1 VSLHHRPSNGKKRFA
16 SAFFAPFQAA
26 ILRPMSAQGAT
37 RIGVPLATALG
48 TAALVAGA
56 IALAS
61 RATIAPADFTFVNGA
76 EPSSLDPAQVTGV
89 PEARIMRAIYEG
101 LCVLDPVTAQPRP
114 GMAEAWDVSGDELTY
129 TFHLRSGSRWSNG
142 DEVTAFDFRDGF
154 RRLLDPREAAQY
166 AYLLWDVTGAKAWST
181 TIDDSGAPTLSFDT
195 VGIRASDARTLVVK
209 LDRPVPWFLWLCA
222 YHPLSPLDQRA
233 LDELRARFPDTWRLE
248 ASRPERM
255 VTNGPWKV
263 ELRRVNDRIR
273 LVRNDGYWDTRN
285 VAFDT
290 LDVLASEQLTTNLN
304 LYLTGAAGFVNEVP
318 ANVIPR
324 LRGRADW
331 NPTPYLATYFYRVNV
346 THPPLDDVRVR
357 RALALAIDRRSITRL
372 VTKGEEVPH
381 ESVVPPGM
389 SAITGYVQQSMWGST
404 GDFEHDVLVA
414 RELLDAA
421 GYGPGGKAMRPIE
434 IHYNT
439 QSTNKDVAEVVAHG
453 WKQALGIDTRLVNQ
467 EKKVALDTQRRLDY
481 DVSRSTWIADFP
493 DPASFLE
500 VFTSESENN
509 RTGWSSAKY
518 DALVRQALDARGSE
532 RARLY
537 REAER
542 VLLDEL
548 PILPVFAFTTT
559 SLVDPELEGFHANP
573 LDVHFPKF
581 WHFAAQSTSSD
592 PAGPP
597 KAGPR

>member
-1 VSLHHRPSNGKKRFA
+1 MALLVS
-16 SAFFAPFQAA
+16 A
-26 ILRPMSAQGAT
+26 IVG
-37 RIGVPLATALG
+37 IGFV
-48 TAALVAGA
+48 
-56 IALAS
+56 LAS

-76 EPSSLDPAQVTGV
+76 EPSSLDPVQVTGV
-89 PEARIMRAIYEG
+89 PEARIMRAIFEG

-114 GMAEAWDVSGDELTY
+114 GIAEAWDVSGDELTY
-129 TFHLRSGSRWSNG
+129 TFHLRAGSRWSNG

-154 RRLLDPREAAQY
+154 QRLLDPREAAEY
-166 AYLLWDVTGAKAWST
+166 AYLLWDVKGAKAWST
-181 TIDDSGAPTLSFDT
+181 TIDDSGAPTLAFDT
-195 VGIRASDARTLVVK
+195 VAIRTPDPRTLVVA
-209 LDRPVPWFLWLCA
+209 LDRPVPWFLYLCA
-222 YHPLSPLDQRA
+222 YHPLSPLDRRA
-233 LDELRARFPDTWRLE
+233 MDELRAQFPDSWRLE
-248 ASRPERM
+248 ASRPEHM

-273 LVRNDGYWDTRN
+273 LVRNAGYWDTHN

-290 LDVLASEQLTTNLN
+290 IDVLASEQLTTNLN
-304 LYLTGAAGFVNEVP
+304 LYLTGAAGYVNEVP

-331 NPTPYLATYFYRVNV
+331 HPTPYPATYFFRVNV
-346 THPPLDDVRVR
+346 TRPPLDDVRVR
-357 RALALAIDRRSITRL
+357 RALALAIDRRAITQL
-372 VTKGEEVPH
+372 VTKGGEVPL
-381 ESVVPPGM
+381 ESLVPPAM
-389 SAITGYVQQSMWGST
+389 SAITAYVEPSFFGST
-404 GDFEHDVLVA
+404 GDYEQNVKLA
-414 RELLDAA
+414 RELMDDA
-421 GYGPGGKAMRPIE
+421 GYGPGGKTLRPIE
-434 IHYNT
+434 LHYNT
-439 QSTNKDVAEVVAHG
+439 QSTNKDVAEVIAHG
-453 WKQALGIDTRLVNQ
+453 WKQALGVDTRLVNQ

-500 VFTSESENN
+500 VFTSDSENN

-518 DALVRQALDARGSE
+518 DALVHAALDARGSE

-537 REAER
+537 GEAEK

-559 SLVDPELEGFHANP
+559 SLVDPRLEGFHANA

-581 WHFAAQSTSSD
+581 WHFAPQSELRD
-592 PAGPP
+592 PDGPS